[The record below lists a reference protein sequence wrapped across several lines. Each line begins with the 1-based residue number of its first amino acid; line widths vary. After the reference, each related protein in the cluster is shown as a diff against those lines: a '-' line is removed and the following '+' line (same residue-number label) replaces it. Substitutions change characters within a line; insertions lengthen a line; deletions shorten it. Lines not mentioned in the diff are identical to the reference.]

1 MLQYLIIA
9 SAALLTAGLTL
20 FSGFGLGTLFLPVF
34 ACFFPLEVA
43 VALTAIVHL
52 ANNLF
57 KLVLLGKFA
66 DRRAVLRFGLP
77 AIAAAY
83 LGARLLVWLGELNPL
98 TTYHLWGRTLQVMP
112 VKLTIASLMAIF
124 AVLELAPAEG
134 KFSFPLRYLPVGGA
148 LSGFFGGLSG
158 HQGALRSAFLLRCGL
173 TKEGFI
179 ATGVVIACLV
189 DISRLSVY
197 FWQFLLSDLRRN
209 AGLLLT
215 AIAAAFAGTFLGS
228 RLLGKV
234 TMRGIR
240 ILVSA
245 LLFAIALGLAAGF
258 I

>member
-9 SAALLTAGLTL
+9 SAVLLTAGLTL

-34 ACFFPLEVA
+34 AVFFPLEVA

-57 KLVLLGKFA
+57 KLALLGKFA
-66 DRRAVLRFGLP
+66 DRRTVLRFGLP

-98 TTYHLWGRTLQVMP
+98 ITYHLWGRTLQVMP

-124 AVLELAPAEG
+124 AVLELGPVEG

-197 FWQFLLSDLRRN
+197 VGQFLLSDLRRN

-234 TMRGIR
+234 TMQGIR

>member
-1 MLQYLIIA
+1 MLPYLVT
-9 SAALLTAGLTL
+9 SLAALVTAGLTL

-34 ACFFPLEVA
+34 AVLFPLEVA
-43 VALTAIVHL
+43 VGLTAIVHL

-57 KLVLLGKFA
+57 KLALLGKFA
-66 DRRAVLRFGLP
+66 DRRTVLRFGLP

-83 LGARLLVWLGELNPL
+83 LGARLLVWLGDLNPL
-98 TTYHLWGRTLQVMP
+98 IIYHLGGRAFQVMP
-112 VKLTIASLMAIF
+112 VKLVIAFLMGIF
-124 AVLELAPAEG
+124 AALELTPAAG
-134 KFSFPLRYLPVGGA
+134 TYAFPIRYLPLGGA

-197 FWQFLLSDLRRN
+197 FGHFLLSDLSRN
-209 AGLLLT
+209 AGILLT
-215 AIAAAFAGTFLGS
+215 AIAAAFIGTFLGS
-228 RLLGKV
+228 RLVGKV
-234 TMRGIR
+234 TMRGIQ
-240 ILVSA
+240 ILVSV
-245 LLFAIALGLAAGF
+245 LLFAIALGLATGL